1 MEIIGIEEVMK
12 LLGCGRPTA
21 TRLLNT
27 KGCPTLPRK
36 KGQTFKVEKNAFMAW
51 VKKEVL
57 Q

>member
-21 TRLLNT
+21 TRILNT

-36 KGQTFKVEKNAFMAW
+36 KGQTFKIEKQAFLAW
-51 VKKEVL
+51 IKKEAM
-57 Q
+57 